1 MKFDPN
7 TNPQHAL
14 KITFRVGSLATL
26 ALDIE
31 TNHRYAE
38 DNMRQHGAVL
48 KLTVSEHKR
57 LAREL
62 RDQAAQ
68 IIAIAD
74 EMDATFTE
82 SAVSVTAR
90 PSLRDRFNEVMVQYV
105 EPDLGYEIADDTPP
119 RAIEGDMDGT
129 EISGWGEQD
138 E

>member
-1 MKFDPN
+1 MKPDLN

-31 TNHRYAE
+31 TNYRYAE

-48 KLTVSEHKR
+48 KLTAFEHKR
-57 LAREL
+57 LALEL

-74 EMDATFTE
+74 EMDATFTGGE
-82 SAVSVTAR
+82 
-90 PSLRDRFNEVMVQYV
+90 NE
-105 EPDLGYEIADDTPP
+105 
-119 RAIEGDMDGT
+119 
-129 EISGWGEQD
+129 
-138 E
+138 